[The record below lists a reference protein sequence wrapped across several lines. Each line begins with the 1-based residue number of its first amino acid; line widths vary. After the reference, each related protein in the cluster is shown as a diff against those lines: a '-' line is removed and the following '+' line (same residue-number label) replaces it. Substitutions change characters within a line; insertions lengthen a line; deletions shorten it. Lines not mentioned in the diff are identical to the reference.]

1 MVHQSVSTFVGKVK
15 SDDSLKQR
23 LQSADLGE
31 LLAIAHEHDLH
42 LGEAKALYENAKQSL
57 ELWGVGHSD
66 AAAQEAPSPAVGS
79 LLQAAQANPELQ
91 QKLAGANLERLLE
104 LAHHHSI
111 DLGHAKD
118 LYAKARESVEI
129 W

>member
-1 MVHQSVSTFVGKVK
+1 
-15 SDDSLKQR
+15 
-23 LQSADLGE
+23 
-31 LLAIAHEHDLH
+31 
-42 LGEAKALYENAKQSL
+42 
-57 ELWGVGHSD
+57 
-66 AAAQEAPSPAVGS
+66 VGS

-91 QKLAGANLERLLE
+91 QKLAGANLEQLLE
-104 LAHHHSI
+104 LAHHHNI

>member
-23 LQSADLGE
+23 LQSADLAE

-42 LGEAKALYENAKQSL
+42 LGEAKALYENGKQSL
-57 ELWGVGHSD
+57 ELWGLGHSD
-66 AAAQEAPSPAVGS
+66 VAAQTPSPAVGS

-91 QKLAGANLERLLE
+91 QKLAGANLEQLLE

>member
-57 ELWGVGHSD
+57 ALWGVGHSD
-66 AAAQEAPSPAVGS
+66 AAAQEAPSGR
-79 LLQAAQANPELQ
+79 
-91 QKLAGANLERLLE
+91 AGRMERPQR
-104 LAHHHSI
+104 SRI
-111 DLGHAKD
+111 KC
-118 LYAKARESVEI
+118 KQF
-129 W
+129 